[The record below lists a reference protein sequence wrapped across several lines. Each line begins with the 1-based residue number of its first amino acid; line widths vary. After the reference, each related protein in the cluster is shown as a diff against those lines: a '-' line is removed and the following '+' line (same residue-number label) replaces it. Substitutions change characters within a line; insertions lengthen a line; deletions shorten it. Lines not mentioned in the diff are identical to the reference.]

1 MRLRR
6 IMGAPTAR
14 AEILETMAATH
25 EDFSRDQEIKPSSNR
40 SFGWVVV
47 AGFLLI
53 GLWPLVSGSSVRW
66 WSLIVSGLFAIVT
79 LAAPALLTIPNRL
92 WLRFGLLLHRIV
104 SPVVLAIMF
113 YGVVTPMG
121 ALMRAF
127 GKDSLRLRRNG
138 SADTYW
144 IKRDPPGPKP
154 DSLPNQF

>member
-1 MRLRR
+1 
-6 IMGAPTAR
+6 
-14 AEILETMAATH
+14 MAATH
-25 EDFSRDQEIKPSSNR
+25 EDFSRGQEVKASSNR
-40 SFGWVVV
+40 AFGLVMV

-53 GLWPLVSGSSVRW
+53 GLWPLVSGGTVRW
-66 WSLIVSGLFAIVT
+66 WSLIVSGSLAVVT
-79 LAAPALLTIPNRL
+79 MAAPALLTIPNRM

-127 GKDSLRLRRNG
+127 RKDALRLRRSG
-138 SADTYW
+138 SAETYW

-154 DSLPNQF
+154 DSMSNQF